1 MTAATQTRKLT
12 ASQAKRLAKLTAAAA
27 RAKAIAD
34 AAKRELQE
42 AQAQYKDLIPPSDDP
57 KDAGKDVRQ
66 IEVGGF
72 RVRVSTFAG
81 GEYFSLKDYREAGGK
96 ITVEMAP
103 HVHTGDDREKWTVRD
118 LRGPKDPEAVNPAT

>member
-12 ASQAKRLAKLTAAAA
+12 AAQAKRLAKLTAAAA

-34 AAKRELQE
+34 AAKRALQE
-42 AQAQYKDLIPPSDDP
+42 AQDQYRDLIPPSTDP

-72 RVRVSTFAG
+72 RVRVSTYAG
-81 GEYFSLKDYREAGGK
+81 GDYFSLKDYREAGGR
-96 ITVEMAP
+96 ITVAMAP
-103 HVHTGDDREKWTVRD
+103 HVHAGEDREKWTVKD